1 MISAGKM
8 LYLKVIKSVAMERK
22 MYECPAARPVPVFL
36 EADALVGASPT
47 GETYDDQEE
56 YGGF

>member
-1 MISAGKM
+1 
-8 LYLKVIKSVAMERK
+8 MERK